1 MWFVENADPGRVGR
15 ITVAP
20 GVTGLGASSVTQ
32 TTATLGA
39 TVGANAQQ
47 TSFVVQYG
55 TTAAYASK
63 TGPASAGSAGTR
75 QVVSAP
81 VDGLDSGTTYHF
93 RIVATNGSGTTSGPD
108 GSFTTGGVAP
118 PPPEAVQGKTV
129 VAAVVSGTV
138 MVRPPG
144 SARYVPL
151 DGTDALPVGTTLDTR
166 RGKVAVTSALP
177 SGATQSARFWA
188 GVFQVRQARRGD
200 GVANIFLRGGP
211 TKASCA
217 RTARI
222 SAVEQ
227 ATGRRRAARL
237 WGKDRHGRYQT
248 HGGNSVA
255 AVRGTTWL
263 TEERCTGTFTRVT
276 AGAVV
281 VRDLGRHTSV
291 VLRAGRSYLARR
303 PG

>member
-1 MWFVENADPGRVGR
+1 MWFVENADPGRIGR

-20 GVTGLGASSVTQ
+20 GVTGPHASSVSESA
-32 TTATLGA
+32 ATIGS
-39 TVGANAQQ
+39 TVGANAQA

-55 TTAAYASK
+55 TTTTFALK
-63 TGPASAGSAGTR
+63 TAPGSAGSAGTP
-75 QVVSAP
+75 QPVSAR
-81 VDGLDSGTTYHF
+81 VDGLDPGTTYHF
-93 RIVATNGSGTTSGPD
+93 RVVATNGAGTTSGPD

-118 PPPEAVQGKTV
+118 PPPKAAQGKTV
-129 VAAVVSGTV
+129 VAGVVSGRV

-144 SARYVPL
+144 SARFVAL

-166 RGKVAVTSALP
+166 RGVVAVTSALP
-177 SGATQSARFWA
+177 SGSTQSARFWA

-200 GVANIFLRGGP
+200 GVVNIFLRGGP

-217 RTARI
+217 RTAHTN
-222 SAVEQ
+222 ALEQ
-227 ATGRRRAARL
+227 ATARRRAARL
-237 WGKDRHGRYQT
+237 WGKDRHGRYHT

-276 AGAVV
+276 AGAVA
-281 VRDLGRHTSV
+281 VRDLRTHKEV
-291 VLRAGRSYLARR
+291 MLRAGRSYLARR